1 MHKTNVLFYSFFL
14 RGGGGTGPLRNPLL
28 LGLYFPIK
36 NEEFFMPFHNGNFWE
51 QRKTHLFCSLC
62 LLFLSWRRLVF
73 RGSRDSDGFGYS
85 KSWVWLGLGLPCTI
99 SWVWVG
105 FRSDSVIPK
114 MSGFSTWFQVFGYL
128 IPSLLQEHKTW
139 MFNCILKRILTQLQ
153 KKIRR

>member
-1 MHKTNVLFYSFFL
+1 
-14 RGGGGTGPLRNPLL
+14 
-28 LGLYFPIK
+28 
-36 NEEFFMPFHNGNFWE
+36 MPFHNGNFWE

-114 MSGFSTWFQVFGYL
+114 MSGFSTGFSGFRVSDPITTSRTQNVNVQLHIKKDFNTTSKENPPLTYYL
-128 IPSLLQEHKTW
+128 YWVLHA
-139 MFNCILKRILTQLQ
+139 
-153 KKIRR
+153 